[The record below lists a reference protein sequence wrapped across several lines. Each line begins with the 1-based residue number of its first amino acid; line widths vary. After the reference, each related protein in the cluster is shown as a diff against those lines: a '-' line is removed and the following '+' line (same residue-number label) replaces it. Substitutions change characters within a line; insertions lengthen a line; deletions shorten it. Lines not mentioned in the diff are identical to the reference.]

1 MTSTFSTIVRTSI
14 LAAGFAAIAS
24 LASAQ
29 ANLPLYEPFNYPA
42 GNLSGNTI
50 DGSTWAPTGSNAS
63 SPVQV
68 SAGSLSYAGLPA
80 PVGGKVTLLNGTS
93 YEDPGL
99 DIASQSAGTVYASF
113 ILKVVHPGNT
123 TGDYIFNFSSAGTGS
138 NDYRTRVFV
147 RQGSG
152 GANTYNVG
160 LRHGSS
166 DTIWW
171 SSDYTTDTVTFV
183 VAAYNFG
190 PGSGDDSSS
199 IWLNPSLGQSTAPT
213 PDGTATASQDLAALG
228 RIGLRQGSGDTSMI
242 VEVDE
247 LRVATS
253 WAQVTPSASAV
264 QDWTLY

>member
-14 LAAGFAAIAS
+14 LAAGFAALAS

-80 PVGGKVTLLNGTS
+80 PVGGKVTVLNGTG

-113 ILKVVHPGNT
+113 ILEVVNPGT
-123 TGDYIFNFSSAGTGS
+123 AGAGDYFFNFSSAGTGS
-138 NDYRTRVFV
+138 SNYRTRVFV
-147 RQGSG
+147 RPGTLSG
-152 GANTYNVG
+152 QYNLGVG
-160 LRHGSS
+160 FNAAP
-166 DTIWW
+166 TNW
-171 SSDYTTDTVTFV
+171 SADLPVGTPVFV
-183 VAAYNFG
+183 VAAYTFVDT
-190 PGSGDDSSS
+190 GDDVASLW
-199 IWLNPSLGQSTAPT
+199 INPTLGQASAPAA
-213 PDGTATASQDLAALG
+213 DFTATASGADLTTLG
-228 RIGLRQGSGDTSMI
+228 RVNLRQGSASTSQQLML
-242 VEVDE
+242 DE
-247 LRVATS
+247 LRVGTS
-253 WAQVTPSASAV
+253 WTDVTPSNASV